1 MPPRIT
7 RPVALVLAAMLAVA
21 AFLTGSPPTAARPE
35 PEPAKIVL
43 IGSPQAGNGG
53 IDGFFHGIRAIEK
66 MIAASPDLRAA
77 AVVEAHPFGW
87 PPEGIAADADAVV
100 LYFDGTKAN
109 PLDDPERRA
118 DLAAFAARGGGL
130 VTLYRAGTSGDP
142 AVRDML
148 TGLTG
153 ATLIPGASEVPAV
166 VTARAGA
173 DAGDVAH
180 GVTPFRYLGRAGG
193 TVTLAEGAQ
202 AVLSGELLAAAALP
216 DAHAAG
222 HQGILAWQFL
232 RPGGAP
238 SFSFVGG
245 HDAHLLDE
253 PSLRRL
259 LLNAIAWSAGL
270 AVPPEGV
277 TTEADPHLAA
287 LLIDPG
293 MRRPP
298 FRIAAV
304 TGRADNEVLDLDWG
318 TIEWHVSGPLG
329 NSDTLTTGRGVIAV
343 GKANGRHF
351 HPNADEVL
359 HVVSGRIRHTMND
372 VTVEM
377 GPGDTVSIP
386 RGVYHNAENIGEEPA
401 VFFLA
406 FDTAWREVV
415 GEYARTVSKREKP

>member
-1 MPPRIT
+1 MIPSFT
-7 RPVALVLAAMLAVA
+7 KTTALLLAAMLAVA
-21 AFLTGSPPTAARPE
+21 ALLSGGPHVLAQEDKT
-35 PEPAKIVL
+35 KIVL

-53 IDGFFHGIRAIEK
+53 IDGFFHGIRALEK
-66 MIAASPDLRAA
+66 MIVTSPDLRKAS
-77 AVVEAHPFGW
+77 VVEAYPFGW

-142 AVRDML
+142 ALRAML
-148 TGLTG
+148 ASLTG
-153 ATLIPGASEVPAV
+153 ATLLPTAGEVPAV
-166 VTARAGA
+166 VTAQAVA
-173 DAGDVAH
+173 DAGDVAR
-180 GVTPFRYLGRAGG
+180 GVTPFRYFGRAGSA
-193 TVTLAEGAQ
+193 VTLTEGAQ

-216 DAHAAG
+216 EAHAAG
-222 HQGILAWQFL
+222 QPAILAWQYL
-232 RPGGAP
+232 RPDGAR

-245 HDAHLLDE
+245 HDAHQLDE
-253 PSLRRL
+253 PALRRL
-259 LLNAIAWSAGL
+259 LLNAIAWSADL
-270 AVPPEGV
+270 SVPPQGIG
-277 TTEADPHLAA
+277 TEADPHLVA

-298 FRIAAV
+298 FRVAAV
-304 TGRADNEVLDLDWG
+304 TSRADNEVLDLDWG

-329 NSDTLTTGRGVIAV
+329 NSDALTTGRGVIAV

-351 HPNADEVL
+351 HPNSDEVL

>member
-1 MPPRIT
+1 MIPSFTKPT
-7 RPVALVLAAMLAVA
+7 ALLLAAMLALA
-21 AFLTGSPPTAARPE
+21 ALLSGGPHALAQE
-35 PEPAKIVL
+35 NKAKIVL

-53 IDGFFHGIRAIEK
+53 IDGFFHGIRALEK
-66 MIAASPDLRAA
+66 MIVASPDLHNAT
-77 AVVEAHPFGW
+77 VVEAYPFGW

-118 DLAAFAARGGGL
+118 DLAAFTARGGGL

-142 AVRDML
+142 ALRETL
-148 TGLTG
+148 AGLTG
-153 ATLIPGASEVPAV
+153 GTLMPGATEVPAV
-166 VTARAGA
+166 VSARARA
-173 DAGDVAH
+173 NAGELAH
-180 GVTPFRYLGRAGG
+180 GVTPFRYIGRAGG
-193 TVTLAEGAQ
+193 AVTLAQGAQ

-216 DAHAAG
+216 EAHVAG
-222 HQGILAWQFL
+222 QPAILAWRYL
-232 RPGGAP
+232 RPDGAR

-245 HDAHLLDE
+245 HDAHQLDE
-253 PSLRRL
+253 PVLRRL

-270 AVPPEGV
+270 PVPTDGI
-277 TTEADPHLAA
+277 TTDAGPHLAA
-287 LLIDPG
+287 LLVDPG
-293 MRRPP
+293 RQRPP
-298 FRIAAV
+298 FRVAAV
-304 TGRADNEVLDLDWG
+304 TSRADNEVLDLDWG

-359 HVVSGRIRHTMND
+359 HVVSGRIRHTMDD
-372 VTVEM
+372 VAVEM

-415 GEYARTVSKREKP
+415 GEYARTVSKREKR

>member
-1 MPPRIT
+1 MIPSFT
-7 RPVALVLAAMLAVA
+7 KTTALLLAAMLAVA
-21 AFLTGSPPTAARPE
+21 ALLSGGPHVLAQEDKT
-35 PEPAKIVL
+35 KIVL

-53 IDGFFHGIRAIEK
+53 IDGFFHGIRALEK
-66 MIAASPDLRAA
+66 MIVTSPDLRKAT
-77 AVVEAHPFGW
+77 VVEAYPFGW

-142 AVRDML
+142 ALRAML
-148 TGLTG
+148 ASLTG
-153 ATLIPGASEVPAV
+153 ATLLPTAGEVPAV
-166 VTARAGA
+166 VTAQAVA
-173 DAGDVAH
+173 DAGDVAR
-180 GVTPFRYLGRAGG
+180 GVTPFRYFGRAGSG
-193 TVTLAEGAQ
+193 VTLTEGAQ

-216 DAHAAG
+216 EAHAAG
-222 HQGILAWQFL
+222 QPAILAWQYL
-232 RPGGAP
+232 RPDGAR

-245 HDAHLLDE
+245 HDAHQLDE
-253 PSLRRL
+253 PALRRL
-259 LLNAIAWSAGL
+259 LLNAIAWSADL
-270 AVPPEGV
+270 SVPPQGIG
-277 TTEADPHLAA
+277 TEADPHLVA

-298 FRIAAV
+298 FRVAAV
-304 TGRADNEVLDLDWG
+304 TSRADNEVLDLDWG

-351 HPNADEVL
+351 HPNSDEVL